1 MQQNATAGQASGVTR
16 TRIVGSDARMGLFD
30 LLSGMTA
37 RLASTM
43 RLDEL
48 GDIAFREVTT
58 LGFRGIWMAV
68 FDEQT
73 ATVTTLRR
81 VVAGDE
87 VLCTTPTL
95 SVTDT
100 RLPLARGFR
109 ERRMINI
116 PDPDALA
123 ILDGNEDVPPD
134 QLGLPRG
141 VLESLRGR
149 PFACG
154 PLFGCHGQPVG
165 AIGLSQDRDQGPI
178 PDHLLTTGALPVF
191 LEHVGLAMERAR
203 HVEHI
208 AARLVEAQA
217 QLVSEPRTTVIG
229 EAASWVA
236 HDVRNLVNV
245 ALFEADVGMRSPA
258 SALERLPRI
267 QLINR
272 TIGDLVARM
281 QRIARASEGD
291 GGTADLRQIVD
302 DVLTMLRPML
312 HQRSIAIDAELPAV
326 PPVRCDR
333 VLAHQIVLNLLVNAQ
348 DALLEVSEER
358 RRLAVELHDDGGT
371 VRLTVADSGPGIAPG
386 VLPRLF
392 ENGVTTKRDGHLGL
406 GLAAVHAALHPF
418 GGRIV
423 AGNAPG
429 GGARFDVTL
438 PAMAGAAPDPSPPP
452 PTGHHHPARILAIDD
467 DPDVVCIIREYLE
480 PLGHAVATATGSAEA
495 VAMATAEPFDLVL
508 CDLAMPKQN
517 GIDVCRSLRDVGYR
531 GRLVLMT
538 GWENYDLSDEQRGV
552 ACDLLL
558 KKPFLGADLIGAID
572 ALLGDTDT
580 APDHHAI
587 PG

>member
-1 MQQNATAGQASGVTR
+1 M
-16 TRIVGSDARMGLFD
+16 GSFD
-30 LLSGMTA
+30 LLAGMTA
-37 RLASTM
+37 RLASAM

-48 GDIAFREVTT
+48 GEIASRELTT
-58 LGFRGIWMAV
+58 LGFPGIWMAV

-81 VVAGDE
+81 TVAGAE
-87 VLCTTPTL
+87 VSWGIPTL
-95 SVTDT
+95 SITDP
-100 RLPLARGFR
+100 RLPIALGFR
-109 ERRMINI
+109 ERRMVNI
-116 PDPDALA
+116 PDPAALA
-123 ILDGNEDVPPD
+123 ILDGGEDLPPD

-141 VLESLRGR
+141 FLESLRGC

-154 PLFGCHGQPVG
+154 PLFGSHGQPVG
-165 AIGLSQDRDQGPI
+165 AIGLSRDLDQGPI
-178 PDHLLTTGALPVF
+178 PDALLTSGALPVF
-191 LEHVGLAMERAR
+191 FEHVGLAMERAR
-203 HVEHI
+203 HVAQI
-208 AARLVEAQA
+208 DARLAEAQA
-217 QLVSEPRTTVIG
+217 QLVSEPRATVVG

-236 HDVRNLVNV
+236 HDVRNLVNI

-281 QRIARASEGD
+281 QRIARASDGD
-291 GGTADLRQIVD
+291 DGTADLRQIVD

-312 HQRSIAIDAELPAV
+312 HQRSIAIDAELPVV

-348 DALLEVSEER
+348 DALALVPEER
-358 RRLAVELHDDGGT
+358 RRIVVELHDDGGV
-371 VRLTVADSGPGIAPG
+371 VRLIVADSGSGIAPG

-392 ENGVTTKRDGHLGL
+392 EHGVTTKRDGHLGL
-406 GLAAVHAALHPF
+406 GLAAVHTALRNF
-418 GGRIV
+418 GGAIV
-423 AGNAPG
+423 AGTAPG

-438 PAMAGAAPDPSPPP
+438 PALAIAGAAPDHSPPP
-452 PTGHHHPARILAIDD
+452 SAGHHHPARILAIDD

-531 GRLVLMT
+531 GKLVLMT
-538 GWENYDLSDEQRGV
+538 GWENYGLSDEQRGV

-572 ALLGDTDT
+572 MLLADTDT